1 MANWALTCRNCGT
14 VFAYS
19 QISETL
25 ADFFL
30 PPKPALPPEGLD
42 CECPNC
48 KIKQRYERDELKY
61 RAE

>member
-1 MANWALTCRNCGT
+1 LKCRNCGA

-42 CECPNC
+42 CECPDC
-48 KIKQRYERDELKY
+48 KITHRYQQDELKY
-61 RAE
+61 QAE